1 MKYIL
6 GKTLKYDVVNGVGLV
21 VVAANTVIEYEHIE
35 LMKQHDIDEFSLVLL
50 AANGKT
56 RSHTNLL
63 ALQVVDQC
71 MALFKGIQYSRKI
84 PVMEFKNVIVPTLQK
99 IANDPDI
106 FRLFEAIKAKDNYT
120 YEHNVG
126 VGVLAT
132 LIGKWMN
139 LPEAELAS
147 LSLAAILHDVGK
159 VRVPTEILVK
169 PDKLT
174 DEENQVLKAHTVF
187 GYELLKNTVG
197 ISHRM
202 ALVALQ
208 HHEKEDGS
216 GYPFGL
222 GKDRIDTFSKIVAVA
237 DIFHAMSSKRPHHEA
252 IPFFE
257 IVSQMR
263 HETFGKLEPY
273 IVSMF
278 ISNIT
283 KRLVGKKVLL
293 TDGRAGEVVLI
304 NPSNDVHPLIKVED
318 SFIDLS
324 TDSSVKILEIIM

>member
-1 MKYIL
+1 MNQIL
-6 GKTLKYDVVNGVGLV
+6 GKTIKHDVVNGVGLV
-21 VVAANTVIEYEHIE
+21 IVSENTVIKYEHIQ
-35 LMKQHDIDEFSLVLL
+35 LMKQHAIDEFSLVVG
-50 AANGKT
+50 AGNGTT

-63 ALQVVDQC
+63 ALQLVDQC
-71 MALFKGIQYSRKI
+71 MALFKEIQQTRKI
-84 PVMEFKNVIVPTLQK
+84 PVMEFKNVIVPALLK
-99 IANDPDI
+99 IANDPNI

-120 YEHNVG
+120 FEHSVG

-132 LIGKWMN
+132 LIGKWLKM
-139 LPEAELAS
+139 PEAELAS
-147 LSLAAILHDVGK
+147 LSLAAILHDIGK

-169 PDKLT
+169 PSKLT
-174 DEENQVLKAHTVF
+174 NEENQGMKAHTVF

-208 HHEKEDGS
+208 HHENEDGS

-222 GKDRIDTFSKIVAVA
+222 GKDRIDYFSKIVAVA
-237 DIFHAMSSKRPHHEA
+237 DIFLTKSSNRPHHEE

-263 HETFGKLEPY
+263 QEAFGKLEPY
-273 IVSMF
+273 IVSIF

-283 KRLVGKKVLL
+283 KRLIGKKVRL
-293 TDGRAGEVVLI
+293 TDGRAGEIILI
-304 NPSNDVHPLIKVED
+304 NPNNDVNPLVRLEEG
-318 SFIDLS
+318 FIDLS
-324 TDSSVKILEIIM
+324 FDSSVQISEIMM